1 MKILSRYF
9 PSFLLIGL
17 PFLMAAED
25 LKRVDW
31 ELQPSLGNTK
41 ASPRVM
47 PGMSVNQWFW
57 AEWQGGEL
65 VAHVFQPETGQE
77 NLIRMREP
85 SISKVVVLSHAL
97 KANDFGV
104 VSGVIHSVE
113 GKMLSGFIVVDLKQ
127 GSFRVVDT
135 GRYFPRQPSV
145 DGNGHVWTLGWE
157 RNDSL
162 TETTDDFHVLRAYD
176 RSGKQVWSGL
186 PKSQIGVPMV
196 EGMIS
201 RSRTFA
207 HGSRVVAYLS
217 KANILVE
224 SSIQSEA
231 ATLNSGPPISSRA
244 RTIGVAQCD
253 GRSTFLVAMDNEH
266 SYPYVRVSNGSWQKI
281 GFYRDGEHK
290 SFWAPQLPYC
300 AENGN
305 PMAIVGFDHL
315 GTLTMR

>member
-1 MKILSRYF
+1 MKIPNCYL
-9 PSFLLIGL
+9 PSLFLAGL
-17 PFLMAAED
+17 PFLMAAEEF
-25 LKRVDW
+25 KRVDW
-31 ELQPSLGNTK
+31 VLQPSRGSTS

-47 PGMSVNQWFW
+47 PGMSMNQWFW

-65 VAHVFQPETGQE
+65 IAHVFQPDIGQE

-85 SISKVVVLSHAL
+85 TISKVVILSHAL

-104 VSGVIHSVE
+104 VSGAIYSVD
-113 GKMLSGFIVVDLKQ
+113 GKVLTGFIVVDLKQ

-135 GRYFPRQPSV
+135 GKYFPRQPSI
-145 DGNGHVWTLGWE
+145 DEDGHVWTLGWE

-162 TETTDDFHVLRAYD
+162 TETTDDFHVLRAYEK
-176 RSGKQVWSGL
+176 SGKQVWSGL
-186 PKSQIGVPMV
+186 LKSQIGVPLV

-207 HGSRVVAYLS
+207 HGSHVVAYLP
-217 KANILVE
+217 KANMIVE
-224 SSIQSEA
+224 SSIRKAA
-231 ATLNSGPPISSRA
+231 ATLTSGPPVSSRA

-253 GRSTFLVAMDNEH
+253 GRSTFLVAMDNEK
-266 SYPYVRVSNGSWQKI
+266 SYSYVRVSNGSWQKI

-290 SFWAPQLPYC
+290 TFWAPQLPYC

-305 PMAIVGFDHL
+305 PMAIIGFDHL
-315 GTLTMR
+315 GTITMR